1 MKQRIF
7 ILGASGNVGRELVKQ
22 IIEKDGNKNHINPSE
37 IVGVA
42 NSSHYLFSPEWID
55 KERLKKMIISGESAK
70 EVFQKNWE
78 KTWELTSLIK
88 IVQDAWMDWEI
99 VFADVTAWKEELL
112 NFHKMLLKE
121 SSNSLVTANKNPI
134 GLFSMEDFLELT
146 TVTGRYDTNTT
157 VMWWGW
163 ILNFVYE
170 RTDKIKDE
178 IKSVKWVFSGT
189 LGYIMSELKK
199 WEESFS
205 QIVKKAKQKWY
216 TEPNPWDDLNGL
228 DVARKLVILAR
239 YSGYYVNITDVK
251 IEPLIPEKYSK
262 YEWDEFLSQIQNED
276 TYFNKLTQKAKQEWK
291 VLAYVGEII
300 YKNSE
305 IHLKV
310 WLQEVDAHS
319 DIGMLEGTFNIA
331 IVETEVLAL
340 PLPHMIKSR
349 WAGLG
354 VTAASVRVG
363 IAKML
368 PHNVKTR

>member
-7 ILGASGNVGRELVKQ
+7 ILWASWNVGRELVKQ
-22 IIEKDGNKNHINPSE
+22 IIEKDGQKNHINPSE

-42 NSSHYLFSPEWID
+42 NSSHYIFSPEWIQ
-55 KERLKKMIISGESAK
+55 KTLLEKITEWYTSAK
-70 EVFQKNWE
+70 EVFEENWE

-146 TVTGRYDTNTT
+146 TVTWRYDTNTT
-157 VMWWGW
+157 VMWWGG

-170 RTDKIKDE
+170 RTDKIKDD

-189 LGYIMSELKK
+189 LWYIMSELKK
-199 WEESFS
+199 WEDSFS
-205 QIVKKAKQKWY
+205 QIVSKAKKAWY

-239 YSGYYVNITDVK
+239 YSGYYVNITDVL
-251 IEPLIPEKYSK
+251 IEPLIPSKYSK
-262 YEWDEFLSQIQNED
+262 FQWEEFLKQIQNED
-276 TYFNKLTQKAKQEWK
+276 DYFDNLSKKAKSDWK
-291 VLAYVGEII
+291 VLAYVWEIN

-305 IHLKV
+305 INLKV
-310 WLQEVDAHS
+310 WLQAVEQNS

-331 IVETEVLAL
+331 IVETEILSF

-349 WAGLG
+349 WAGLW

>member
-7 ILGASGNVGRELVKQ
+7 ILWASGNVGRELVKQ
-22 IIEKDGNKNHINPSE
+22 IIEKDGQENHINPSE

-42 NSSHYLFSPEWID
+42 NSSHYIFSPEWMSQTLLEKI
-55 KERLKKMIISGESAK
+55 MQWYNSAK
-70 EVFQKNWE
+70 EVFQNNWE
-78 KTWELTSLIK
+78 KTWELTRLIK

-112 NFHKMLLKE
+112 HFHKMLLKE

-134 GLFSMEDFLELT
+134 WLFSMEDFLELT
-146 TVTGRYDTNTT
+146 TISWRYDTNTT
-157 VMWWGW
+157 VMWWGG

-170 RTDKIKDE
+170 RTDKIKDD
-178 IKSVKWVFSGT
+178 IKSIKWVFSGT

-205 QIVKKAKQKWY
+205 QIVLKAKKAWY

-239 YSGYYVNITDVK
+239 YSGYYINITDVE
-251 IEPLIPEKYSK
+251 IEPLIPSKYSK
-262 YEWDEFLSQIQNED
+262 FEWEEFLHQILNED
-276 TYFNKLTQKAKQEWK
+276 DYFEKLTKKANTQWK
-291 VLAYVGEII
+291 VLAYVGEIN
-300 YKNSE
+300 YKKWE
-305 IHLKV
+305 ISLKV
-310 WLQEVDAHS
+310 WLQEVEKNS

-349 WAGLG
+349 WAGLW